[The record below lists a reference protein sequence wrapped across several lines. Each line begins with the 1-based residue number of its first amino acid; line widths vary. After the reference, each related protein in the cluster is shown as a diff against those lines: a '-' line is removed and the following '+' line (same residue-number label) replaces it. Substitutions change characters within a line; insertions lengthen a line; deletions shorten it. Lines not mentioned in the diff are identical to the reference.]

1 MLTLLEEVCCCREWS
16 DWSEGV
22 ASVIAGEIYTA
33 RRDTRTT
40 TNDRAHKGRT
50 VVSFSRDDVKQRESA
65 FLRFLRLFVIT
76 RSYYGPRHRRRR
88 PSLSDSKL
96 ETPIIAPKDDD
107 GDDYETRERTTTLRE
122 TNPSALRRTL
132 GRERRRRNAA
142 HLLPHRRSKS
152 RNARER
158 GGSLGDCGLHY
169 CIAYIAVRVFLQEK
183 SARQMIV
190 FVPRTPV
197 FLSSS
202 IKP

>member
-1 MLTLLEEVCCCREWS
+1 M
-16 DWSEGV
+16 

-65 FLRFLRLFVIT
+65 FLRFLRFVIT
-76 RSYYGPRHRRRR
+76 RSYGPRHRRRR

-96 ETPIIAPKDDD
+96 ETPLPRKMMM
-107 GDDYETRERTTTLRE
+107 DDYKTREDNKRLIRVRSRTRE
-122 TNPSALRRTL
+122 
-132 GRERRRRNAA
+132 RRRNAA
-142 HLLPHRRSKS
+142 HLSHRRSKS

-158 GGSLGDCGLHY
+158 GGSLGDFGLHY
-169 CIAYIAVRVFLQEK
+169 CIAYIAVRVFLQW
-183 SARQMIV
+183 SARQMI

>member
-1 MLTLLEEVCCCREWS
+1 M
-16 DWSEGV
+16 
-22 ASVIAGEIYTA
+22 SVIAGEIYTA

-96 ETPIIAPKDDD
+96 ETPSPRKMMM
-107 GDDYETRERTTTLRE
+107 DDYKTREDNKRLIRVRSRTRE
-122 TNPSALRRTL
+122 
-132 GRERRRRNAA
+132 RRRNAA
-142 HLLPHRRSKS
+142 HLSHRRSKS